1 VLRTCGVA
9 ESALADQLGPVE
21 EHLAPATLAYLPSLD
36 GVDLRLTVW
45 NVSPEEADGVLR
57 RGADRLKD
65 ILGDRCYGEGD
76 TDLAAV
82 VLARGRT
89 GGVRVAVAES
99 CTGGLVGARLTAIPG
114 ASQTF
119 VGGIIA
125 YDDTVKLRELDVPR
139 DMLARQGA
147 VSEEV
152 VRAMASGVRSRYGV
166 DAALAISGI
175 AGPDG
180 GTPDKPVGTVWL
192 CAQCGEEC
200 RAVRIGFPG
209 DRGEVRARAA
219 QAGLDL
225 LRSVLPSDGIKFQ
238 PS

>member
-1 VLRTCGVA
+1 MA
-9 ESALADQLGPVE
+9 EL
-21 EHLAPATLAYLPSLD
+21 
-36 GVDLRLTVW
+36 
-45 NVSPEEADGVLR
+45 
-57 RGADRLKD
+57 
-65 ILGDRCYGEGD
+65 
-76 TDLAAV
+76 
-82 VLARGRT
+82 
-89 GGVRVAVAES
+89 